1 MIQLPEL
8 RTDSEVPL
16 YRQLYQSIRDS
27 IEMGS
32 FRHGDRVPPTRELA
46 QSLGVNRATVAAA
59 YELLEADGLIRGH
72 VGKGSFVQ
80 SPGADARRAA
90 ADAAP
95 ISFATSRPAEE
106 LFPLEEF
113 RATAAEVLADP
124 HLSSLLQLGAP
135 AGYAPLRRHLLE
147 PGSSTRDEILITSG
161 CQQALDLTQRVFAPP
176 ASTVLVE
183 DPTYGGLKSVFE
195 RQGVRL
201 VGLPVGPRGVDPEDL
216 RRALERERPRLVLLT
231 PNFQNPTGATLP
243 LGSRREI
250 GELMMRAGVP
260 LVEIDIYR
268 ELRYAGDPL
277 PTIKSL
283 APEAEVLLL
292 GSFSK
297 MAFPGLRTGWV
308 IGPRALVARLTEAKQ
323 WSDLHSDQLSQAIL
337 LRFAESGRL
346 AAHLRRMLAVNR
358 RCLEAALE
366 ACESELPAGSVF
378 THPEGGMNLWIT
390 LPEPLDAAELL
401 PLAQREGVT
410 YLPGRHFAVD
420 RRADRSL
427 RLSFAGVS
435 ADRVREG
442 IATLGRVARGE
453 MARRRVEQEA
463 APAMV

>member
-8 RTDSEVPL
+8 RPDSEVPL

-80 SPGADARRAA
+80 TPEPKRTAEAV
-90 ADAAP
+90 
-95 ISFATSRPAEE
+95 ISFATSRPSEE
-106 LFPLEEF
+106 LFPLAEF
-113 RATAAEVLADP
+113 RQTVNEVLADGQ
-124 HLSSLLQLGAP
+124 LASLLQLGSP
-135 AGYAPLRRHLLE
+135 AGFAPLRRYLLE
-147 PGSSTRDEILITSG
+147 PDPRDEVLITSG

-201 VGLPVGPRGVDPEDL
+201 VGLPVGEQGVDPEDL

-231 PNFQNPTGATLP
+231 PNFQNPTGATLG
-243 LGSRREI
+243 LESRRAV
-250 GELMMRAGVP
+250 GELMARAGVP

-268 ELRYAGDPL
+268 ELRYAGEAL

-283 APEAEVLLL
+283 VPEADVLLL

-297 MAFPGLRTGWV
+297 MAFPGLRTGW
-308 IGPRALVARLTEAKQ
+308 ITGPRSLVARLTESKQ
-323 WSDLHSDQLSQAIL
+323 WTDLHSDQLSQAIL

-346 AAHLRRMLAVNR
+346 GAHLRRMLEANR
-358 RCLEAALE
+358 RRLEAAVE
-366 ACESELPAGSVF
+366 ACERELPAGSVF
-378 THPEGGMNLWIT
+378 TRPEGGMNLWIT

-401 PLAQREGVT
+401 PLVQREGVS
-410 YLPGRHFAVD
+410 YLPGRHFAVE

-427 RLSFAGVS
+427 RLSFAGEPPE
-435 ADRVREG
+435 RVREG
-442 IATLGRVARGE
+442 IAVMGRIARAE
-453 MARRRVEQEA
+453 LARRSVEREA